1 MQKLGHNCIVVAYIV
16 VAYIVV
22 AHETAKITVGEFS
35 GTSSGRGVDRAA
47 LVRTVSTTSF
57 PTVTF

>member
-1 MQKLGHNCIVVAYIV
+1 MAYIV